1 MDAEV
6 MKMIEEE
13 KAKEQKEKKEIA
25 PLVEDKSMREVSEN
39 VIKDIEKNVAERKIS
54 YSDASKDIAN
64 ALMTGKS
71 FDETDDTNKKFI
83 DKAKSEKQRELTQD
97 FVARR
102 IKAEAEKIA
111 STNTKAEAFYKHWRP
126 ILEFDLSNLINI
138 KNKEEKE
145 RKTYS
150 DRAYGIP
157 LMVIMLMLLTIPY
170 CLFVIILSAFN
181 GINAIFEA
189 LNQFGKIARGICITL
204 LIIGVVILI
213 FYIVL
218 GVLENNFNITIPKI
232 NK

>member
-1 MDAEV
+1 MTDE
-6 MKMIEEE
+6 MREMIEEE
-13 KAKEQKEKKEIA
+13 KAMGQNEKKEIA
-25 PLVEDKSMREVSEN
+25 HLVEDKSMREVSEN

-102 IKAEAEKIA
+102 IKAEAEKLA
-111 STNTKAEAFYKHWRP
+111 STNTKAEAFYRHWRP

-157 LMVIMLMLLTIPY
+157 LMVIMLILLTIPY
-170 CLFVIILSAFN
+170 CLFVVVLSAFN

-189 LNQFGKIARGICITL
+189 LNQFGKIARGVCVTL
-204 LIIGVVILI
+204 LIIGVAILI

-218 GVLENNFNITIPKI
+218 GILETNFNITIPKI
-232 NK
+232 NN

>member
-83 DKAKSEKQRELTQD
+83 DKAKAEKQRELTQD

-102 IKAEAEKIA
+102 IKAEAEKLA
-111 STNTKAEAFYKHWRP
+111 STNTKAEAFYRHWRP

-145 RKTYS
+145 RK
-150 DRAYGIP
+150 G
-157 LMVIMLMLLTIPY
+157 
-170 CLFVIILSAFN
+170 LS
-181 GINAIFEA
+181 
-189 LNQFGKIARGICITL
+189 
-204 LIIGVVILI
+204 
-213 FYIVL
+213 
-218 GVLENNFNITIPKI
+218 
-232 NK
+232 